1 MEIMHFTDGINPRV
15 LEESLRLAISEAPAM
30 VGQHIDSESPLLPLA
45 EAEVEVMLGDSLRM
59 VGAGA
64 RQQFKGVMC
73 DLKVGVIAAVDDEA
87 DEPRLAGFIQYKP
100 RLLTDGVATIGYAAV
115 AKEYRGQGVFT
126 RMLEELRSK
135 YPVMGLDCPLEL
147 VPMYEKLGFK
157 ADNVQHAHVGMST
170 APLTG
175 INWMQDQEYLE
186 NQKPYQKAK
195 AAIRDKLGKR
205 TADAYSK
212 RDSDTR
218 KRVEEI
224 KVMLAAR
231 GVVSTDRNQQPA

>member
-1 MEIMHFTDGINPRV
+1 MEIMHFTDGINLRV
-15 LEESLRLAISEAPAM
+15 LEESLKLAIAEAPAM
-30 VGQHIDSESPLLPLA
+30 VGHHIDSESPLLPLA
-45 EAEVEVMLGDSLRM
+45 EAEVEVMLGDTLRM
-59 VGAGA
+59 VGAGV
-64 RQQFKGVMC
+64 REHFKGVWC
-73 DLKVGVIAAVDDEA
+73 ELKVCVIAAVDDES

-157 ADNVQHAHVGMST
+157 ADNVQHAHVGMNT
-170 APLTG
+170 GPMTG
-175 INWMQDQEYLE
+175 INWGQDQEYLE
-186 NQKPYQKAK
+186 AQKPYQRAK

-205 TADAYSK
+205 TAEAYAK
-212 RDSDTR
+212 RDADTQQ
-218 KRVEEI
+218 RVEEI
-224 KVMLAAR
+224 RAILSSR
-231 GVVSTDRNQQPA
+231 GVASSDRSPQSA

>member
-30 VGQHIDSESPLLPLA
+30 VGQHIDSDSPLLALA
-45 EAEVEVMLGDSLRM
+45 EAEVGILLGGSLRM

-64 RQQFKGVMC
+64 RQEFKGVMC
-73 DLKVGVIAAVDDEA
+73 DLRVGVIAAIDDEA
-87 DEPRLAGFIQYKP
+87 EVPRLAGFIQYKP
-100 RLLTDGVATIGYAAV
+100 RLLTEGVATIGYAAV
-115 AKEYRGQGVFT
+115 VEEHRGKGVFKQ
-126 RMLEELRSK
+126 MLDVLKSR
-135 YPVMGLDCPLEL
+135 YPVIGLDCPLEL
-147 VPMYEKLGFK
+147 VPFYEKLGFH
-157 ADNVQHAHVGMST
+157 ADNIQHAHVGMSNG
-170 APLTG
+170 PLSG

-186 NQKPYQKAK
+186 NQKPYQLAK

-205 TADAYSK
+205 TDEAYAK
-212 RDSDTR
+212 RDADTR

-231 GVVSTDRNQQPA
+231 GVDSADRTQQSA